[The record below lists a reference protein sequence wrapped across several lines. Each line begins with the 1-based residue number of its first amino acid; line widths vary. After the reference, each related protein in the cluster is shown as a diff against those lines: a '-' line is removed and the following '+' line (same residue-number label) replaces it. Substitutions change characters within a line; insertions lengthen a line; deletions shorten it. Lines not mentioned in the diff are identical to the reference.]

1 MNKVIISGRLTRDS
15 ELSYIASTS
24 TPKMSFSLAVERNYQ
39 KDKNNKKVD
48 FITCEMLGKSAEN
61 LCQYITKG
69 KQIIVEG
76 ELNIDQYEKDGEK
89 RSFTKVKVDRI
100 EFQKGGGNSNTEK
113 KTEEPS
119 FEPIGLDPQGFQ
131 AIDDDDI
138 PF

>member
-48 FITCEMLGKSAEN
+48 FINMEMIGKHCEN
-61 LCQYITKG
+61 LCQYVTKG
-69 KQIIVEG
+69 KAILVEG

-89 RSFTKVKVDRI
+89 RSFTKVKVDRL
-100 EFQKGGGNSNTEK
+100 EFLSNAITEK
-113 KTEEPS
+113 KTNTDTLE
-119 FEPIGLDPQGFQ
+119 FADFQ
-131 AIDDDDI
+131 EANDDEI

>member
-48 FITCEMLGKSAEN
+48 FINMEMIGKHCEN
-61 LCQYITKG
+61 LCQYVTKG
-69 KQIIVEG
+69 KAILVEG

-89 RSFTKVKVDRI
+89 RSFTKVKVDRL
-100 EFQKGGGNSNTEK
+100 EFLSNTTTEK
-113 KTEEPS
+113 KTNTDTLE
-119 FEPIGLDPQGFQ
+119 FTGFQ
-131 AIDDDDI
+131 GIDDDDI

>member
-1 MNKVIISGRLTRDS
+1 MNKVILSGGVTKDAELNFLT
-15 ELSYIASTS
+15 TG
-24 TPKMSFSLAVERNYQ
+24 TPKMMFNLAVERNYQ

-69 KQIIVEG
+69 KQIMVEG

-89 RSFTKVKVDRI
+89 RSFTKVKVDRL
-100 EFQKGGGNSNTEK
+100 EFLGGGNSNTEK
-113 KTEEPS
+113 KIEEPS
-119 FEPIGLDPQGFQ
+119 FEEFNIEG
-131 AIDDDDI
+131 DDI